1 MNPLKGG
8 DQNRRHRYL
17 LSVSAFGI
25 EFPLPNPNPHRQPPS
40 RLQTLPRFEKG
51 DNQIVSGS
59 KYAPPFP
66 APLTTATTHYSSG
79 VVGLARKKPPKN
91 SSGLLKMEP
100 LLAVILQGT
109 QQSLNCGAIPM
120 LDHPSIHRL
129 AAEEFVV
136 IQLRRAHNS

>member
-40 RLQTLPRFEKG
+40 RFQTLPRFEKG

-59 KYAPPFP
+59 KYAPFP

-79 VVGLARKKPPKN
+79 VVGLGKKTTQKQFRTAEN
-91 SSGLLKMEP
+91 GT
-100 LLAVILQGT
+100 LLAVILQAT
-109 QQSLNCGAIPM
+109 QQSLNCDAR
-120 LDHPSIHRL
+120 PSIHRL